1 MITGVRIAQPP
12 GPLAVSDSNLR
23 YFSAAAA
30 PEEAVYLTGSH
41 VRTRISQTADSVVCP
56 DGSSIETRGVPPDP
70 SEGEPSFDSLEPAR
84 YAMGDT
90 EQINLITMQPRT
102 DLSSTGFAL
111 ANPGTEYLI
120 LQPSETTDPFTVAL
134 TPGQYAVEWHSLPS
148 RDTVP
153 GAVLTIPDDSKINI
167 SAPSEIAGPAVVHL
181 RRISS

>member
-1 MITGVRIAQPP
+1 MMSGVRIAQPP
-12 GPLAVSDSNLR
+12 GPLAVSSTNPR

-41 VRTRISQTADSVVCP
+41 VNNYSA
-56 DGSSIETRGVPPDP
+56 
-70 SEGEPSFDSLEPAR
+70 GEPSFDSLEPAR
-84 YAMGDT
+84 YAMGNT
-90 EQINLITMQPRT
+90 RGIAEQINLITMLPRT

-111 ANPGTEYLI
+111 SNPGTEYLI
-120 LQPSETTDPFTVAL
+120 LQHTETADPFTVAL

-153 GAVLTIPDDSKINI
+153 GAALTIPDDSKINI
-167 SAPSEIAGPAVVHL
+167 SAPSEIAGPAVMHL

>member
-12 GPLAVSDSNLR
+12 GPLAVSDSNPR

-41 VRTRISQTADSVVCP
+41 VRTRTP
-56 DGSSIETRGVPPDP
+56 
-70 SEGEPSFDSLEPAR
+70 EPAR

-90 EQINLITMQPRT
+90 RGIAEQINLITMQPRT